1 MDTIVAIATAPG
13 IGGIGIVRM
22 SGKDCFSILENIFVP
37 KHKENIE
44 QIKVYTMKYGQ
55 IISKETG
62 TVIDEVLVS
71 YFKEPKSY
79 TTENMCEINSHGGMI
94 VLQKILEE
102 CLKNG
107 AVLAEPGEF
116 TKRAFLNGRIDL
128 IEAEAVSD
136 IINAQTENSRSLAI
150 NQLTGELS
158 RIIQNLRQEILS
170 LMANI
175 EVNIDFP
182 EYEDAEEIT
191 HNVLKPKL
199 KDIKAKLLE
208 ILNESNN
215 SKIIKEGIDVA
226 IIGRPNVG
234 KSSILNS
241 LLEENK
247 AIVTNIA
254 GTTRDIVEGSL
265 ILAGIKINFID
276 TAGIRKT
283 EDLVE
288 KIGVDKSL
296 ATIDKADLVILVLN
310 NNEKLLPE
318 DQELLTKIKK
328 KKHIIFVNKCDLSS
342 TLTLSEDIKN
352 KIIRGNTIE
361 PNGLNDLKKAIV
373 EMFNLESFSQ
383 KDLTYLSN
391 ARQIS
396 LVKRA
401 IKIIDEVEEQ
411 LNNEVPIDFLTVD
424 IKNCWD
430 LLGEIIG
437 ATYKD
442 ELIDE
447 LFSKFCL
454 GK

>member
-1 MDTIVAIATAPG
+1 MEDTICAISTSLGVGAISIVRLSGPEAIAITNK
-13 IGGIGIVRM
+13 IYK
-22 SGKDCFSILENIFVP
+22 GKDLTKVESHTINYGHIYENDKI
-37 KHKENIE
+37 
-44 QIKVYTMKYGQ
+44 
-55 IISKETG
+55 
-62 TVIDEVLVS
+62 IDEVLVS
-71 YFKEPKSY
+71 VMRAPKTF
-79 TTENMCEINSHGGMI
+79 TTEDVVEINCHGGI
-94 VLQKILEE
+94 ASTNKILE
-102 CLKNG
+102 LLLTNG
-107 AVLAEPGEF
+107 CRLAEPGEF

-254 GTTRDIVEGSL
+254 GTTRDIVEGSI

-352 KIIRGNTIE
+352 EIIRGNTIE

>member
-1 MDTIVAIATAPG
+1 MEDTICAISTSLGVGAISIVRLSGPEAIAITNK
-13 IGGIGIVRM
+13 IYK
-22 SGKDCFSILENIFVP
+22 GKDLTKVESHTINYGHIYENDKI
-37 KHKENIE
+37 
-44 QIKVYTMKYGQ
+44 
-55 IISKETG
+55 
-62 TVIDEVLVS
+62 IDEVLVS
-71 YFKEPKSY
+71 VMRAPKTF
-79 TTENMCEINSHGGMI
+79 TTEDVVEINCHGGMASTN
-94 VLQKILEE
+94 KILE
-102 CLKNG
+102 LLLTNG
-107 AVLAEPGEF
+107 CRLAEPGEF

-254 GTTRDIVEGSL
+254 GTTRDIVEGSI

-352 KIIRGNTIE
+352 EIIRGNTIE

>member
-1 MDTIVAIATAPG
+1 MEDTICAISTSLGVGAISIVRLSGPEAIAITNK
-13 IGGIGIVRM
+13 IYK
-22 SGKDCFSILENIFVP
+22 GKDLTKVESHTINYGHIYENDKI
-37 KHKENIE
+37 
-44 QIKVYTMKYGQ
+44 
-55 IISKETG
+55 
-62 TVIDEVLVS
+62 IDEVLVS
-71 YFKEPKSY
+71 VMRAPKTF
-79 TTENMCEINSHGGMI
+79 TTEDVVEINCHGGI
-94 VLQKILEE
+94 ASTNKILE
-102 CLKNG
+102 LLLTNG
-107 AVLAEPGEF
+107 CRLAEPGEF

-254 GTTRDIVEGSL
+254 GTTRDIVEGSI

-352 KIIRGNTIE
+352 EIIRGNTIE

-401 IKIIDEVEEQ
+401 IKIIDEVKEQ